1 MNILITAGGTTERID
16 NVRTIT
22 NSSTGRLGAAIAE
35 AFAGA
40 APLPVEKIYYL
51 CGLNA
56 VIPTPAPAHNTII
69 IRIGSVNELIEKLSE
84 ILTTQKIDVVIHS
97 MAVSDYTV
105 DGLTT
110 KGNMADSIAKYIK
123 DSEQP
128 GDLSPEAYAAGMLQA
143 AFSPDG
149 NLSSEN
155 KISSDIEDMVIVM
168 KKTPKVISLIK
179 KLQPRT
185 LLVGFKLL
193 SNVSQEAL
201 LDTAYRLLMKNDCD
215 LVLANDLSEITPLNH
230 KGYLIDR
237 HKAYEEFHTKTQIAE
252 GIVNR
257 VSRLLAQGNEEN

>member
-1 MNILITAGGTTERID
+1 LNILITAGGTTERID

-22 NSSTGRLGAAIAE
+22 NSSTGKLGSAIAE

-40 APLPVEKIYYL
+40 AHLPVEKIYYL

-56 VIPTPAPAHNTII
+56 VTPASAQAGTTSI

-84 ILTTQKIDVVIHS
+84 ILATQKIDVVIHS

-105 DGLTT
+105 DSLTT
-110 KGNMADSIAKYIK
+110 KSNMAASMTRYIK
-123 DSEQP
+123 DSGQT
-128 GDLSPEAYAAGMLQA
+128 GDLSPEAFTSGMLQA
-143 AFSPDG
+143 AFSGSG

-179 KLQPRT
+179 KLQPNT

-193 SNVSQEAL
+193 SKVSLETL
-201 LDTAYRLLMKNDCD
+201 LDTAHSLLIKNGCD
-215 LVLANDLSEITPLNH
+215 LVLANDLAEITPLKH
-230 KGYLIDR
+230 RGYLIDR
-237 HKAYEEFHTKTQIAE
+237 HKSYEEFHTKAQIAE
-252 GIVNR
+252 GIVKR
-257 VSRLLAQGNEEN
+257 VGSILTRGNAES